1 MRQEQQLPNMGSEIG
16 CFWNCLFHLAISRKA
31 CLIRFKIFQIRFH
44 EEGERKYRVLI
55 MEISTLIKTALKKY
69 YSILSPP
76 GLPNDEVVH
85 TKMSSASI
93 SIKENDVLV

>member
-1 MRQEQQLPNMGSEIG
+1 
-16 CFWNCLFHLAISRKA
+16 
-31 CLIRFKIFQIRFH
+31 
-44 EEGERKYRVLI
+44 